1 MADQIVFMSIVVV
14 FIKISNNFSD
24 VSSENIIFVKDLS
37 VSSGRLDKILLLSI
51 VSQKKKKVKK
61 LNPLFE
67 FNHKSVF
74 MKDWWNALYLFII

>member
-1 MADQIVFMSIVVV
+1 MADQIVSMSIVVV

-51 VSQKKKKVKK
+51 VSQKKKVKK

-74 MKDWWNALYLFII
+74 MKDWWNALYLFIN

>member
-51 VSQKKKKVKK
+51 VSQKKKSQKVES
-61 LNPLFE
+61 FVWIQ
-67 FNHKSVF
+67 S
-74 MKDWWNALYLFII
+74 